1 MGTAWRKL
9 TTRCFEDTCNLKDL
23 VTGHV
28 DVAGEVIVVVEVG
41 GLDVDAGADRD
52 GELGT
57 VVGVE
62 SPQARLHRPL

>member
-1 MGTAWRKL
+1 MA
-9 TTRCFEDTCNLKDL
+9 
-23 VTGHV
+23 V
-28 DVAGEVIVVVEVG
+28 EVIVVMDVG

-62 SPQARLHRPL
+62 GPQARLHRPL

>member
-41 GLDVDAGADRD
+41 GLDVDAGADGD

-62 SPQARLHRPL
+62 DPRARLGRPL